1 MRAPAAL
8 ALVLLPGCAG
18 LVAQSA
24 WGFSDP
30 AAFPGFTHT
39 FSSWNLTEI
48 SRNHSKYGIQALYP
62 LSWTAPRS
70 SPCPTPIKRYGG
82 TTGTVQG
89 CVTIRPH
96 PTPTT
101 HPTPARHHGTDSQ
114 CRRPDTRCC

>member
-39 FSSWNLTEI
+39 FSSCSNLTEI

-101 HPTPARHHGTDSQ
+101 HPTPATTALT
-114 CRRPDTRCC
+114 PAVPPA